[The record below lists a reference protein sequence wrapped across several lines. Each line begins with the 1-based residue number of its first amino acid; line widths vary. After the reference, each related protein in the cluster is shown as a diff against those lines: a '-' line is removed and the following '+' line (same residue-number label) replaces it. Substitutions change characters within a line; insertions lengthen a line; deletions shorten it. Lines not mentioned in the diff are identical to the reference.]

1 MRRSFWITAPMA
13 ALVAA
18 TVAACWGVQPSSPDV
33 PAKSDQRLALLQ
45 APMSPSQLLELQADG
60 RLPGP
65 IPATRAR
72 EQLRQLERRRP
83 AFKANK
89 AGTIGLWATD
99 TNFNYL
105 LGQTSDGRTTV
116 TSVNLAPNN
125 CYSPVGVRV
134 DAEQNVWVACELTSP
149 STTSGALQEYGTSGQ
164 YQKQYLPGCP
174 ASVKGCTSF
183 DGYGWDSGID
193 SNGNVFTSL
202 NIYSYESCSPSC
214 NSTLGA
220 GFEWWPKGKNTDKP
234 HLISAGASCSPICG
248 VGFMDI
254 DASNNIWFTFSGY
267 AGTAYGFGLGEVTR
281 PTAKKPIVTI
291 VEPVGTYQFFGGVN
305 VSNAGTTLNVLDQSA
320 RTISQYALPLSPSGA
335 PFHTLGPIPQNAF
348 EVGDPVAGGFN
359 KAETKLA
366 YGDTGGWIDIG
377 NVLENKWTAV
387 ASPNF
392 YSGLEGAAYTPSDK

>member
-18 TVAACWGVQPSSPDV
+18 MVTGCSGVQPPSPGV
-33 PAKSDQRLALLQ
+33 PATSDQRAALLR
-45 APMSPSQLLELQADG
+45 APMSPSRLLELQADG
-60 RLPGP
+60 RLSGP

-72 EQLRQLERRRP
+72 EQMRQLERGRP
-83 AFKANK
+83 TFKANK

-105 LGQTSDGRTTV
+105 LGQTSDGRNTV

-134 DAEQNVWVACELTSP
+134 DASQNVWVACELTSP

-193 SNGNVFTSL
+193 SKGNVFTSL
-202 NIYSYESCSPSC
+202 NIYSLESCTPSC

-234 HLISAGASCSPICG
+234 RLISAGASCSPICG

-267 AGTAYGFGLGEVTR
+267 AGTAYGFGLGEITN
-281 PTAKKPIVTI
+281 PTTKPTLTI
-291 VEPVGTYQFFGGVN
+291 VEPIGTYQFFGGVN

-320 RTISQYALPLSPSGA
+320 RTVSQYHLPLSPSGT

-348 EVGDPVAGGFN
+348 EVGDPVAGGVN
-359 KAETKLA
+359 KGETKIA

-392 YSGLEGAAYTPSDK
+392 YSGIEGAAYTPSDK